1 MGVTMSI
8 TGGEGT
14 VLIYS
19 ADGTELVDYTNA
31 APFTASGGGHTY
43 TVIYRGLVRFTI
55 VTRDHQWTESGLS
68 QQIFGSHYVVDGAPQ
83 PDFAGPVE
91 PGSGTYTCSGSSVT
105 FVSVVPFPYTETF
118 KK

>member
-1 MGVTMSI
+1 MSV

-14 VLIYS
+14 VLIYT

-31 APFTASGGGHTY
+31 APFKASGGGHSF
-43 TVIYRGLVRFTI
+43 TVTYRGLVRFTI
-55 VTRDHQWTESGLS
+55 VARDHHWTESGVS
-68 QQIFGSHYVVDGAPQ
+68 QQIFGSHYVVDGAPR